1 MPIVKATISKRTRQR
16 EQFRISKAAQ
26 GGSVISMTDEHTEE
40 QTQDHITD
48 EPTQAMDMSELTVES
63 VDESGEESTDL
74 SDAESDEVVEE
85 AEAVAVEPEI
95 TEPEATKPDLSW
107 EAQKKVAPKSSGWT
121 YPGVFILSGL
131 AMAVIM
137 GSDALIT
144 GEVGLISNVGL
155 LVFSLIAASQVRSID
170 YMAAVWAPPI
180 AWVFALCTGGQ
191 FGLTMSG
198 SLLRKEI
205 FHFAYGLANHAVWI
219 LGSVI
224 LAGAIAIVRHGRR
237 S

>member
-1 MPIVKATISKRTRQR
+1 
-16 EQFRISKAAQ
+16 
-26 GGSVISMTDEHTEE
+26 MTDETPQD
-40 QTQDHITD
+40 QTDDQNAVDHIAD
-48 EPTQAMDMSELTVES
+48 EPTQAMDMSELAAESEADSES
-63 VDESGEESTDL
+63 V
-74 SDAESDEVVEE
+74 AI
-85 AEAVAVEPEI
+85 EPEI
-95 TEPEATKPDLSW
+95 SELEDNKSDLSL
-107 EAQKKVAPKSSGWT
+107 EAQKKVTPMSSGWT

-144 GEVGLISNVGL
+144 GEVGLISNIGL
-155 LVFSLIAASQVRSID
+155 LVISLTAASQVRTID

-180 AWVFALCTGGQ
+180 AWFFALCTGGQ

-224 LAGAIAIVRHGRR
+224 LAGAVAIVRHGRR